1 MGKFVDLLA
10 VQCSDGSVATFEVPT
25 STAHKGDLVYHDG
38 EHLEIICTE
47 WVNTDNKLYKVMKD
61 AGQILVPEKIFAVLW
76 EHCPAEEESEAA
88 DADA

>member
-1 MGKFVDLLA
+1 MAKYVDLLA
-10 VQCSDGSVATFEVPT
+10 AKAEDGSVVTFEAPT

-61 AGQILVPEKIFAVLW
+61 AGQILVPEKIFAVIF
-76 EHCPAEEESEAA
+76 ESCPEQESEVANA
-88 DADA
+88 DS